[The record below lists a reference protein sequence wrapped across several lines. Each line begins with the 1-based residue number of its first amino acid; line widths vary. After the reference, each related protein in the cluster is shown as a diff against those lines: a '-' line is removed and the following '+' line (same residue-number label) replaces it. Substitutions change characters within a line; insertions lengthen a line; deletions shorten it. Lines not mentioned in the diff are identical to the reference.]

1 MTGVGTIGFNNGS
14 TVLGLDGK
22 TGIGTTVDG
31 QIGSAVTITSFDVD
45 STNDGL
51 HFKVNHRSHGL
62 HAFNNLVK
70 ISAVSPDVPE
80 TKLTADYDR
89 DSTSDISVVSSSNF
103 DTFEGVGVGTT
114 NYGYAV
120 IGNEIISYTGTANG
134 AITGVTTR
142 GIDNTI
148 QTSHSSGD
156 IIEKYEFSGVS
167 LRRINK
173 THDMNSPSVTV
184 PNDKDLDFY
193 HIKVNMSSDGTD
205 RTGGEGATLPALFFS
220 STKRGG
226 GLKIGSSGVKA
237 SQNIQFET
245 ITPNV
250 ESMTPPGTSIGGRIR
265 TISATS
271 IDGAESSFADQ
282 GFQPISLNSQN
293 HFETPR
299 MIASKVNE
307 DRQLSDLPGNKSLT
321 LEVLMSSNNSNVSPV
336 IDLDRVST
344 VLTTNRINNPVSNFA
359 TDSRVNQTG
368 QDPCASTYVSN
379 LIQLE
384 NPATDITVEFAAYRR
399 STADIRVFFKNIAEG
414 SSENSMDV
422 DFELFPGF
430 DNIDQNGKVIN
441 ISNNSGRS
449 DDKVNPSIGNEF
461 KEYVLSSRELPPFTK
476 FQIKID
482 MVGTDQA
489 KPPFIKE
496 LRAIAVA

>member
-1 MTGVGTIGFNNGS
+1 
-14 TVLGLDGK
+14 
-22 TGIGTTVDG
+22 
-31 QIGSAVTITSFDVD
+31 
-45 STNDGL
+45 
-51 HFKVNHRSHGL
+51 
-62 HAFNNLVK
+62 
-70 ISAVSPDVPE
+70 
-80 TKLTADYDR
+80 
-89 DSTSDISVVSSSNF
+89 
-103 DTFEGVGVGTT
+103 
-114 NYGYAV
+114 
-120 IGNEIISYTGTANG
+120 
-134 AITGVTTR
+134 
-142 GIDNTI
+142 
-148 QTSHSSGD
+148 
-156 IIEKYEFSGVS
+156 
-167 LRRINK
+167 
-173 THDMNSPSVTV
+173 MNSPSVTV

-193 HIKVNMSSDGTD
+193 HIKVDMSSDGAN
-205 RTGGEGATLPALFFS
+205 RSGGTLPDRFFS

-226 GLKIGSSGVKA
+226 GTSVNA

-265 TISATS
+265 TTSATS
-271 IDGAESSFADQ
+271 IGGAELSFTDQ

-299 MIASKVNE
+299 MVASKVNE

-321 LEVLMSSNNSNVSPV
+321 LEVLMTSNNSNVSPV

-399 STADIRVFFKNIAEG
+399 STADIRVFFKTIAEG

-461 KEYVLSSRELPPFTK
+461 KEYVFSSRELPPFTK

>member
-1 MTGVGTIGFNNGS
+1 
-14 TVLGLDGK
+14 
-22 TGIGTTVDG
+22 
-31 QIGSAVTITSFDVD
+31 
-45 STNDGL
+45 
-51 HFKVNHRSHGL
+51 
-62 HAFNNLVK
+62 
-70 ISAVSPDVPE
+70 
-80 TKLTADYDR
+80 
-89 DSTSDISVVSSSNF
+89 
-103 DTFEGVGVGTT
+103 
-114 NYGYAV
+114 
-120 IGNEIISYTGTANG
+120 
-134 AITGVTTR
+134 
-142 GIDNTI
+142 
-148 QTSHSSGD
+148 
-156 IIEKYEFSGVS
+156 
-167 LRRINK
+167 
-173 THDMNSPSVTV
+173 
-184 PNDKDLDFY
+184 
-193 HIKVNMSSDGTD
+193 
-205 RTGGEGATLPALFFS
+205 
-220 STKRGG
+220 
-226 GLKIGSSGVKA
+226 
-237 SQNIQFET
+237 
-245 ITPNV
+245 
-250 ESMTPPGTSIGGRIR
+250 
-265 TISATS
+265 
-271 IDGAESSFADQ
+271 
-282 GFQPISLNSQN
+282 
-293 HFETPR
+293 

-399 STADIRVFFKNIAEG
+399 STADIRVFFKTISEG

-461 KEYVLSSRELPPFTK
+461 KEYVFSSRELPPFTK